1 MGRWIKI
8 LSILSLVLQVIGGG
22 DLYPSGLVCSQNVV
36 LFIYVVT
43 LPLLTE
49 LVVTMRDIEFILV

>member
-1 MGRWIKI
+1 MGRWIKN

-22 DLYPSGLVCSQNVV
+22 DLSPSGLVCSQNVV

-49 LVVTMRDIEFILV
+49 LVVTMRDKEFILV